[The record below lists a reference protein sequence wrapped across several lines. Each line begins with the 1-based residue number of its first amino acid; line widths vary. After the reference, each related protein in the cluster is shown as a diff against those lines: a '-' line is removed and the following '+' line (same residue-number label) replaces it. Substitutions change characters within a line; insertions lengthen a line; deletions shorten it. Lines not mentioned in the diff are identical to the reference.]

1 MISSQNELSIQDVC
15 FLFLVLR
22 GPEIQDMRILSE
34 YSSYSTQAHD
44 DLLAQWEAAQGE
56 GGPLELDL
64 TPVSFM
70 DPYGMVALV
79 LFLNHLPETMR
90 PVHLRMSGFDWR
102 NPEASSS
109 TSSNAASY
117 LTRMNFW
124 ESVEDVIDAP
134 PEKIPLRAKGL
145 IDKNVLLEVTI
156 FRTHDAISEMLH
168 QTGEILQN
176 LGYTVT
182 ARGHVLEVLS
192 ELCSNVL
199 LHAEAPFGGVAAMQT
214 YRNRGGTR
222 YVVISIGDAGIGVRH
237 SLAHNSALAGRLES
251 DAQALGV
258 AVQAGT
264 SRFGVGGH
272 GGGLTRVLEIAR
284 RYGGQVAIRS
294 GSGALAYSGNKNER
308 RAFDAAATQ
317 GTQLRISLPEASLCA
332 NPQAD
337 LLAPEGEVKGE

>member
-1 MISSQNELSIQDVC
+1 
-15 FLFLVLR
+15 
-22 GPEIQDMRILSE
+22 MRIHSE

-44 DLLAQWEAAQGE
+44 DVLAQWEAVQGE

-64 TPVSFM
+64 SPVSFM

-79 LFLNHLPETMR
+79 LFLNHLPETAR
-90 PVHLRMSGFDWR
+90 PAYLRMAGFDWR
-102 NPEASSS
+102 NAEAGSSS
-109 TSSNAASY
+109 SSSSAASY

-124 ESVEDVIDAP
+124 EGVEEAIDVP
-134 PEKIPLRAKGL
+134 PEKVPLRAKGL
-145 IDKNVLLEVTI
+145 VDKNVLLEITI

-214 YRNRGGTR
+214 YRNRAGTR
-222 YVVISIGDAGIGVRH
+222 YVVISIGDAGIGVRQ
-237 SLAHNSALAGRLES
+237 SLAHNSTLAGRLES

-294 GSGALAYSGNKNER
+294 GTGALAYSGTKNER
-308 RAFDAAATQ
+308 RAFDAAFSQ
-317 GTQLRISLPEASLCA
+317 GTQLRISLPEASLRA